1 MSRASSDISSNSATR
16 AAPLRGVIVAAVLSQ
31 LLPLAAL
38 LVVGAVQF
46 FPNSRIAAL
55 FPGLDE
61 NFIPRILW
69 IVLLYEFLP
78 VTALSFHQFA
88 RARRRLEVERLM
100 RKLGISANQR
110 EAYFQERSGVHF
122 SIAVGFAST
131 VTAAGLTMLAFGDR
145 LPELVPQILLAE
157 GSETGGD
164 GGALRFPRA
173 GSELIMSMGFLGA
186 YVWGLLALA
195 RRYFVSDLHPGLY
208 YGLATRMLVAA
219 IVSLVIYNASQ
230 ALTGTDT
237 ATAGGGITAMIWPAL
252 AFTIGAFPQRGVQW
266 LTNRLLISRED
277 AALRR
282 AAPLGMIEGMTPY
295 DQMRLEEEDID
306 SCYDLASADLVPLVL
321 RTPYSART
329 IHEWI
334 LQAKLCSFF
343 AEGVQDLRRQ
353 GIRML
358 TDLDGLDD
366 GAVATLAKE
375 TSLTEGA
382 LKRARAEC
390 SKQELGLMAEVVFT
404 LGQFVDRPDA
414 DPSAPSHLD
423 RPT

>member
-1 MSRASSDISSNSATR
+1 M
-16 AAPLRGVIVAAVLSQ
+16 AAFLSQ
-31 LLPLAAL
+31 LLPLAGL

-46 FPNSRIAAL
+46 FPNSRISAL

-61 NFIPRILW
+61 SSIARVFW
-69 IVLLYEFLP
+69 IMLLYEFLP
-78 VTALSFHQFA
+78 VTALSFHQFG
-88 RARRRLEVERLM
+88 RARRRLEVERVM
-100 RKLGISANQR
+100 RKLGIGANQR

-122 SIAVGFAST
+122 SIAVGFASA

-145 LPELVPQILLAE
+145 LPELVPQILLTG

-164 GGALRFPRA
+164 GDELRFPRA

-208 YGLATRMLVAA
+208 YGLSTRMLVAA
-219 IVSLVIYNASQ
+219 VVSLVIYNASQ
-230 ALTGTDT
+230 ALTGADT
-237 ATAGGGITAMIWPAL
+237 GSADGGITAMIWPAL

-266 LTNRLLISRED
+266 LTMRLLISRED

-329 IHEWI
+329 LHEWI

-358 TDLDGLDD
+358 TDLHGLDD
-366 GAVATLAKE
+366 DAIATLAKE

-390 SKQELGLMAEVVFT
+390 NKQELGLMAQVVFA
-404 LGQFVDRPDA
+404 LGQFVDRPEA
-414 DPSAPSHLD
+414 DSSTSSNLD
-423 RPT
+423 RPA